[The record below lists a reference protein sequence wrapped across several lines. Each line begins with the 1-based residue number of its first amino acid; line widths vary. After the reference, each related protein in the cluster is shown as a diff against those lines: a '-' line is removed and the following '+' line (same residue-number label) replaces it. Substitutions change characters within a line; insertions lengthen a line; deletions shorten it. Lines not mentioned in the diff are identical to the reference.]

1 MKNKTDF
8 FQQKPEPNAGDSK
21 QKTLKDDGRST
32 AYSSNVFD
40 ILEGNAF
47 IKVDPSKMMKLASG
61 SVSGGV
67 TCFQNC
73 CKLRFLTAV
82 EITIITQSL

>member
-1 MKNKTDF
+1 VTI
-8 FQQKPEPNAGDSK
+8 S
-21 QKTLKDDGRST
+21 ST

-61 SVSGGV
+61 PVSGGV
-67 TCFQNC
+67 TCVSRIVASYDF
-73 CKLRFLTAV
+73 
-82 EITIITQSL
+82 